1 MRKLFFAL
9 SFLFSVLVFKQADA
23 QLSISFNISSQ
34 PKWGPVGYN
43 YVQYYYFPD
52 IDCYYYVPTKQF
64 VYLSGGEWIH
74 SVLLPPMYRNYN
86 LYNGYKVVINEPHP
100 YLNHSY
106 YHNRYASYRGRIGQS
121 IIRDSRDP
129 RYRPGYRPGN
139 NRPPVKPKPPGN
151 GGIPTRPGNGN
162 KPGQPGVVGA
172 VRNLAMAEYQPARV
186 ILENLLLNLTMVEVA
201 RNKSKAII
209 AVNKLFNI
217 KTPFNYIEWDFY
229 VIRYMVYL
237 PYTC

>member
-9 SFLFSVLVFKQADA
+9 TFLCSVLVFKQTDA

-43 YVQYYYFPD
+43 YVQYYYLPD
-52 IDCYYYVPTKQF
+52 IDCYYYVPAKQF

-162 KPGQPGVVGA
+162 KPGQPGGGG
-172 VRNLAMAEYQPARV
+172 RPQPGNGGVPTRPGNTGKPTAKPNNGGGRPQQKQGD
-186 ILENLLLNLTMVEVA
+186 NSG
-201 RNKSKAII
+201 K
-209 AVNKLFNI
+209 
-217 KTPFNYIEWDFY
+217 
-229 VIRYMVYL
+229 
-237 PYTC
+237 